1 MYAIIF
7 VYSSWNRKDV
17 SRISY
22 TIKFC
27 SAVLGTI
34 GFVAYITAKYF
45 QDWGSIY
52 LAIFEWSNTLTIMV
66 FLWSFVLDDM
76 ADVKL
81 SEIREDTFSIKRKNK
96 PVIISM
102 NGSSEL
108 KPMLSQI

>member
-1 MYAIIF
+1 MHYAYLYNI
-7 VYSSWNRKDV
+7 
-17 SRISY
+17 
-22 TIKFC
+22 
-27 SAVLGTI
+27 
-34 GFVAYITAKYF
+34 YIHILYR
-45 QDWGSIY
+45 
-52 LAIFEWSNTLTIMV
+52 SNTLTIMV

-96 PVIISM
+96 PMIISM